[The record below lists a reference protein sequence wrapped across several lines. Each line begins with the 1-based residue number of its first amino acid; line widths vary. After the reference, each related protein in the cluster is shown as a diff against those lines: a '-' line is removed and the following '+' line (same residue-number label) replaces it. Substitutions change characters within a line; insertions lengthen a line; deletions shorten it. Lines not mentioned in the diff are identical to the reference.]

1 MTTDYREEAEN
12 FLSLLL
18 DLKERK
24 AALDRDLKLVE
35 HKLSA
40 SFAQGDLNHLKVEG
54 KDLSLKFKDVSFV
67 FSSGKKTY
75 DYSKCNEIRQKEA
88 ELKALKQTAQSIGLA
103 SQKTGTPYW
112 IVRS

>member
-1 MTTDYREEAEN
+1 MTNYTEVAEK
-12 FLSLLL
+12 FLSELLEI
-18 DLKERK
+18 KERK
-24 AALDRDLKLVE
+24 AALDRDQKLVE

-40 SFAQGDLNHLKVEG
+40 YFAQGDLNHLKVEG
-54 KDLSLKFKDVSFV
+54 KDFSLKYKDTSFT
-67 FSSGKKTY
+67 FSPGKKTF
-75 DYSKCNEIRQKEA
+75 DYSKCKEIRQKEA